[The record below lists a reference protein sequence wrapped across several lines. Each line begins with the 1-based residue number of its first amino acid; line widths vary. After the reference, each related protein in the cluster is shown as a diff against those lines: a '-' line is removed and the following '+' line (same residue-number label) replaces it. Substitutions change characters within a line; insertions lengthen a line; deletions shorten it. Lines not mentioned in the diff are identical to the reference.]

1 MELEEVK
8 AAWNESNRRLEASIR
23 LNTLLFT
30 QWNLHKA
37 DASLKR
43 LARGIAFELIVN
55 LIGIVL
61 LGWFA
66 ADHIREAKFL
76 VPAAML
82 DAYAIALVVAGARQL
97 VELRRLDYDEPVVAI
112 QYRLQRL
119 RLSRIRATMGT
130 LLFGPLMWVPLLIV
144 AMRGFFGIDIYA
156 GPSPAWLAA
165 NVLFGIAVIPIAVG
179 IARAFGPRLERA
191 TPIRFLA
198 DEIAGSSLAAA
209 LDDLAAIR
217 RFAEDG

>member
-1 MELEEVK
+1 MELEELK
-8 AAWNESNRRLEASIR
+8 DLWNESNRKLQASSR
-23 LNTLLFT
+23 LNTLLFA
-30 QWNLHKA
+30 QWNLRKA
-37 DASLKR
+37 DTSLKR
-43 LARGIAFELIVN
+43 LARGIGVELTVT

-66 ADHIREAKFL
+66 ADHAREPRFFI
-76 VPAAML
+76 PAALL
-82 DAYAIALVVAGARQL
+82 DVYAIALAVAAARQL
-97 VELRRLDYDEPVVAI
+97 FELRSLDYDEPVVAI
-112 QYRLQRL
+112 QDRLQRL

-198 DEIAGSSLAAA
+198 DEIAGRSLAAA